1 MCHLEVSSGGYV
13 PATLYVYIYTF
24 MNGNNLH
31 TTGGSKVQ
39 YIFLPNDSHWATLP
53 ERQEAVKQTMTDIF
67 ALSKVQAGGGGGVV
81 VFF

>member
-1 MCHLEVSSGGYV
+1 
-13 PATLYVYIYTF
+13 

-39 YIFLPNDSHWATLP
+39 YIFLPNDSHWASLP

-67 ALSKVQAGGGGGVV
+67 ALAKVQAGGGGV
-81 VFF
+81 VFFYVPTSGLKHASMILSVRLRNG